1 MEKEII
7 EVKPELKPKRIKIK
21 SWELYAA
28 WYDNAVLKLLT
39 DRIMKILKPKGEFID
54 NPIYVQFFI
63 DFPESK
69 NDYNEMF
76 RHIENILCLWNLR
89 RIELWVSNGVDFRPT
104 ELIWLRQ
111 SQRGVRAEFEIEK
124 REPFTWDTV
133 VKEQERERRNDKAM
147 EADRK

>member
-111 SQRGVRAEFEIEK
+111 SQRGIRAEFEIEK

-147 EADRK
+147 EAE